1 MASRYS
7 VTLAAED
14 GYSAAFRSFSESSR
28 EMQEEIRGQQAELRD
43 LNRVARQM
51 DGYQG
56 LQADLEATSSALE
69 EAREKQA
76 RLAREMREAETP
88 SRRLQNQYDRA
99 TAAVAGLTAEHRAQS
114 NELGRLEGSLEDA
127 GVDLSR
133 FADEQRRIE
142 EATRQ
147 ANSVL
152 EDQRARMQTVSD
164 AQERVSAAEGRLEA
178 NRAERAELRGEI
190 VETLAL
196 GYIASR
202 PISQAMDLET
212 SMADL
217 GKVFDF
223 QEGERDRYADAN
235 LRLASNRLVAAGGL
249 GATDLAQI
257 QYAAGQSG
265 IFSDMNAEER
275 FAGVMD
281 FTRQAAI
288 MASAF
293 DITAGDAGQSMVSWR
308 KGMGIDGD
316 QVNQLAD
323 AVNFVGNN
331 LNTNAA
337 DVTNLVTRQGAL
349 AVNAGLTPEQAA
361 ALGGAFLNP
370 GTQADVASTGM
381 KNFLLTLNQG
391 GATTDG
397 RRAQWEELGFTPEDL
412 ARRMQ
417 QDAPAVIQE
426 VLSAIRAL
434 PEDERTAATETLF
447 GRESISAISPLLA
460 NLDEVD
466 KAFSLVSDEA
476 RYTGSMMRE
485 AETVA
490 GTSRTTWNVFTAEM
504 SRLTTQIGD
513 AMLPVLET
521 VLPPLTSVVGYMAD
535 FATENQELVGVL
547 AAGAAGLVA
556 MKAAVLGVRY
566 ASLLVGQLGNRGALM
581 RARLDQRTAQTAVV
595 ADRAVTRLNGTI
607 ARLGATGGAAGGRG
621 GRGGRRGAGMG
632 TAAASSAGAA
642 GAASRGA
649 GAGGG
654 WRGTLAGLGNSRLG
668 RWGGRLAMPLALT
681 AGTIGIAN
689 AASDGDAEGVG
700 GSAGSMLG
708 GMGGAWGGA
717 AGGAALGTMIFPGV
731 GTAVGG
737 AVGGIA
743 GGIAGSE
750 AGQYVGEKAGA
761 LWTWAFGD
769 EDPDGKAER
778 LESIQ
783 QNMQPAA
790 AGGGF
795 LGAGGGSFT
804 QQVREASRQEKDVL
818 EQLDERLTS
827 PPDLLAAPG
836 EVAGT
841 INQTNQTDSRT
852 IAPVFDIKL
861 EASGDTARDQELLD
875 RLMERLRNE
884 LMPLMGAGSAGLDVR
899 LDASLTDR
907 SD

>member
-14 GYSAAFRSFSESSR
+14 GYSAAFRSFSEASR

-114 NELGRLEGSLEDA
+114 NELGQLEGSLENA

-152 EDQRARMQTVSD
+152 EDQRDRMQAVSD

-391 GATTDG
+391 GATTDK
-397 RRAQWEELGFTPEDL
+397 RRAQWEELGFSPEDL

-460 NLDEVD
+460 NMADLEH
-466 KAFSLVSDEA
+466 AFSLVSDEA

-504 SRLTTQIGD
+504 GRLTTQIGN
-513 AMLPVLET
+513 AMLPVLED

-535 FATENQELVGVL
+535 FATENQNLVGKL
-547 AAGAAGLVA
+547 AAGTAGLVA
-556 MKAAVLGVRY
+556 LKAAMLGVRY

-607 ARLGATGGAAGGRG
+607 ARLGATGGAAG

-761 LWTWAFGD
+761 LWTWAFGE
-769 EDPDGKAER
+769 EDPDGKADR
-778 LESIQ
+778 LESLQ
-783 QNMQPAA
+783 QGMQPST

>member
-14 GYSAAFRSFSESSR
+14 GYSAAFRSFSEASR

-56 LQADLEATSSALE
+56 LQGDLEATSLALE

-88 SRRLQNQYDRA
+88 SRRLQNEYDKA
-99 TAAVAGLTAEHRAQS
+99 TASVAGLTAEHRAQS
-114 NELGRLEGSLEDA
+114 NELGRLEGSLENA

-147 ANSVL
+147 TNSVL
-152 EDQRARMQTVSD
+152 EDQRTRMQAVSD
-164 AQERVSAAEGRLEA
+164 AQARVTAAEGRLEA
-178 NRAERAELRGEI
+178 NRAQRAELRGEI
-190 VETLAL
+190 VETMAL

-223 QEGERDRYADAN
+223 QDGERDRYADAN
-235 LRLASNRLVAAGGL
+235 LRLAGNRLVAAGGL

-265 IFSDMNAEER
+265 IFSDMNADER

-308 KGMGIDGD
+308 MGMGIDGD

-337 DVTNLVTRQGAL
+337 DVTDLVTRQGAL
-349 AVNAGLTPEQAA
+349 GVNAGLTPQQVA
-361 ALGGAFLNP
+361 ALSGAFLNP
-370 GTQADVASTGM
+370 GTRADVAGTGM

-391 GATTDG
+391 GATTDK
-397 RRAQWEELGFTPEDL
+397 RREQWEELGFSPEDL

-426 VLSAIRAL
+426 VLGAIRAL

-466 KAFSLVSDEA
+466 KAFSLVSDQA

-490 GTSRTTWNVFTAEM
+490 DTSRTTWNVFTAEM
-504 SRLTTQIGD
+504 GRLTTQIGN
-513 AMLPVLET
+513 AMLPVLEA

-581 RARLDQRTAQTAVV
+581 RAQLDRRTAQTAVV
-595 ADRAVTRLNGTI
+595 ADGAVARLNGTI
-607 ARLGATGGAAGGRG
+607 ARLGAMGGAAG

-632 TAAASSAGAA
+632 GAAAGGAA
-642 GAASRGA
+642 GAAGSAASRAG

-654 WRGTLAGLGNSRLG
+654 WRGRLAGLGDSRAM

-689 AASDGDAEGVG
+689 AASDGDAESVG
-700 GSAGSMLG
+700 GAAGGMAGSL
-708 GMGGAWGGA
+708 GGAWAGA
-717 AGGAALGTMIFPGV
+717 SGGAALGTLIFPGV

-737 AVGGIA
+737 AVGGVA
-743 GGIAGSE
+743 GGIAGSA

-769 EDPDGKAER
+769 EDPDGKADR
-778 LESIQ
+778 LESLQ
-783 QNMQPAA
+783 QGMQPST

-795 LGAGGGSFT
+795 LGVGGGSFT
-804 QQVREASRQEKDVL
+804 QQVREAGRQERDVL

>member
-14 GYSAAFRSFSESSR
+14 GYSAAFRSFSEASR

-114 NELGRLEGSLEDA
+114 NELGQLEGSLENA

-152 EDQRARMQTVSD
+152 EDQRARMQAVSD

-391 GATTDG
+391 GATTDK
-397 RRAQWEELGFTPEDL
+397 RRAQWEELGFSPEDL

-460 NLDEVD
+460 NMADLER
-466 KAFSLVSDEA
+466 AFSLVSDEA

-504 SRLTTQIGD
+504 GRLTTQIGN
-513 AMLPVLET
+513 AMLPVLED

-535 FATENQELVGVL
+535 FATENQNLVGKL
-547 AAGAAGLVA
+547 AAGTAGLVA
-556 MKAAVLGVRY
+556 LKAAMLGVRY

-607 ARLGATGGAAGGRG
+607 ARLGATGGAAG

-761 LWTWAFGD
+761 LWTWAFGE
-769 EDPDGKAER
+769 EDPDGKADR
-778 LESIQ
+778 LESLQ
-783 QNMQPAA
+783 QGMQPST

-795 LGAGGGSFT
+795 LGVGGGSFT
-804 QQVREASRQEKDVL
+804 QQVREASRQERDVL

>member
-14 GYSAAFRSFSESSR
+14 GYSAAFRSFSEASR

-56 LQADLEATSSALE
+56 LQGDLEATSLALE

-88 SRRLQNQYDRA
+88 SRRLQNEYDKA
-99 TAAVAGLTAEHRAQS
+99 TASVAGLTAEHRAQS
-114 NELGRLEGSLEDA
+114 NELGRLESSLENA

-147 ANSVL
+147 TNSVL
-152 EDQRARMQTVSD
+152 EDQRTRMQAVSD
-164 AQERVSAAEGRLEA
+164 AQARVTAAEGRLEA
-178 NRAERAELRGEI
+178 NRAQRAELRGEI
-190 VETLAL
+190 VETMAL

-235 LRLASNRLVAAGGL
+235 LRLAGNRLVAAGGL

-308 KGMGIDGD
+308 MGMGIDGD

-349 AVNAGLTPEQAA
+349 AVNAGLSPEQAA

-391 GATTDG
+391 GATTDK
-397 RRAQWEELGFTPEDL
+397 RREQWEELGFSPEDL

-417 QDAPAVIQE
+417 QDSPAVIQE
-426 VLSAIRAL
+426 VLRAIRSL

-466 KAFSLVSDEA
+466 KAFSLVSDQA

-485 AETVA
+485 AETMA
-490 GTSRTTWNVFTAEM
+490 DTSRTTWNVFTAEM
-504 SRLTTQIGD
+504 GRLTTQIGD

-595 ADRAVTRLNGTI
+595 ADRAVARLNGTI
-607 ARLGATGGAAGGRG
+607 ARLGATGGAAG

-717 AGGAALGTMIFPGV
+717 AGGAALGTMLFPGV